1 MNQREKLLLWIT
13 TAGVAITVVYF
24 GFQGVLGKFNGLS
37 TSILNVEQDI
47 ESKETTKNRM
57 NNDLAYLAESVTRS
71 LSSDPDRAQTR
82 YTAWISALADKPA
95 DPDRRSSAPLLDDFT
110 VVPGRHAVV
119 PDSHVRLSFRIV
131 GTTDLK
137 RVTRFLHAFYS
148 APILHRIQDIV
159 LTPETGKNLRVTA
172 TVEALGMLDA
182 ELQPAIGSD
191 PTTDVLVHDSL
202 DTYLDGILER
212 NLFGPPNK
220 LPTFR
225 GNSLIELDTGSNEKV
240 TISADASESDQKI
253 VSIEILKTD
262 LPQMPELDIG
272 TNSASFELQSDE
284 EVEYTMTV
292 LVADSGF
299 PKKVAKR
306 EYTIRFSDPPPPTV
320 PTVQED
326 FDAAKLAF
334 FSATVQINDLLEAW
348 IVRRETGTLLKL
360 HIGDEIEVGTLYGV
374 VDRISF
380 KELEIDT
387 PDGFLLIKRGQSLAD
402 AVNLTAAAEALLDDG
417 DDASSEEDDDLR

>member
-1 MNQREKLLLWIT
+1 M
-13 TAGVAITVVYF
+13 
-24 GFQGVLGKFNGLS
+24 
-37 TSILNVEQDI
+37 
-47 ESKETTKNRM
+47 
-57 NNDLAYLAESVTRS
+57 
-71 LSSDPDRAQTR
+71 
-82 YTAWISALADKPA
+82 
-95 DPDRRSSAPLLDDFT
+95 
-110 VVPGRHAVV
+110 
-119 PDSHVRLSFRIV
+119 
-131 GTTDLK
+131 
-137 RVTRFLHAFYS
+137 
-148 APILHRIQDIV
+148 
-159 LTPETGKNLRVTA
+159 
-172 TVEALGMLDA
+172 
-182 ELQPAIGSD
+182 
-191 PTTDVLVHDSL
+191 
-202 DTYLDGILER
+202 
-212 NLFGPPNK
+212 
-220 LPTFR
+220 
-225 GNSLIELDTGSNEKV
+225 